1 MIIQRL
7 WWACAWL
14 GVLITLVVSLMPPPF
29 SGGVA
34 LGDKIVH
41 LAGYG
46 VLMFWWAQL
55 IVQARWRLALA
66 VVLFG
71 IAIEWLQGFT
81 PNRQT
86 DAFDVLANSSGM
98 LLGWL
103 VAHLSPNLPQR
114 LSALFAPRG

>member
-1 MIIQRL
+1 MIQRL

-14 GVLITLVVSLMPPPF
+14 GVCITLLVSLMPPPF
-29 SGGVA
+29 KEGGA
-34 LGDKIVH
+34 HTDKIVH
-41 LAGYG
+41 LAGYA

-55 IVQARWRLALA
+55 ILQRRWRLALA
-66 VVLFG
+66 VVLLG

-86 DAFDVLANSSGM
+86 DALDVLANSGGV

-103 VAHLSPNLPQR
+103 AARLSPNLPQR
-114 LSALFAPRG
+114 IGVLFASRR

>member
-1 MIIQRL
+1 VIIHRL
-7 WWACAWL
+7 WWACAWF

-29 SGGVA
+29 NEGVA
-34 LGDKIVH
+34 HGDKIIH
-41 LAGYG
+41 LTGYG

-103 VAHLSPNLPQR
+103 AAHLSPNLPQR
-114 LSALFAPRG
+114 LGALFAPRG

>member
-1 MIIQRL
+1 MIHRV

-14 GVLITLVVSLMPPPF
+14 GMLITLVVSLMPPPF
-29 SGGVA
+29 NAGVA
-34 LGDKIVH
+34 HGDKIVH
-41 LAGYG
+41 LTGYG

-55 IVQARWRLALA
+55 ILQRRGRLAIA

-86 DAFDVLANSSGM
+86 DALDVLANSSGM

-103 VAHLSPNLPQR
+103 AAHLSPNLPQR
-114 LSALFAPRG
+114 LGALFAPRG